1 MKTNLHEA
9 FSLAP
14 GFSPV
19 ARGAVILQAVSTALN
34 TRRKPLKRF
43 EVKRA
48 GNHPAEAGC

>member
-1 MKTNLHEA
+1 MKPRMKTNLHE
-9 FSLAP
+9 
-14 GFSPV
+14 V